1 MKPKPQEKNK
11 KATCRATQGR
21 WQEMNRK
28 QRREMMRKIRSDD
41 LGLEDEAECPRR
53 HAAVFSRLSRGLQG
67 LHGVRNDHCWVGRHA
82 VELSTSKTTCLPKTS
97 ATVCGTL
104 SRLRLRGAFRARR
117 FALRR
122 SQSTEWFTIPNS
134 MHATGAIGQHL
145 QSRTRS

>member
-67 LHGVRNDHCWVGRHA
+67 LHGVRNDHCWVFHSCLHCA
-82 VELSTSKTTCLPKTS
+82 V
-97 ATVCGTL
+97 AGHVADG
-104 SRLRLRGAFRARR
+104 GARR
-117 FALRR
+117 MSVLNRR
-122 SQSTEWFTIPNS
+122 QFCQRQNVRV
-134 MHATGAIGQHL
+134 Q
-145 QSRTRS
+145 

>member
-1 MKPKPQEKNK
+1 MYGCNDDEIAGSGGSLESFAPG
-11 KATCRATQGR
+11 GR
-21 WQEMNRK
+21 
-28 QRREMMRKIRSDD
+28 
-41 LGLEDEAECPRR
+41 L
-53 HAAVFSRLSRGLQG
+53 AA
-67 LHGVRNDHCWVGRHA
+67 HGGRDGRHA